1 MTKTRTKALALM
13 LGAGIALSGICAAF
27 PAVTVDGNA
36 LDTSTQMTYP
46 FETGEEAFR
55 YAPTFT
61 MAAEAGA
68 GNNKWEYI
76 EVKFDGGA
84 KDLRSAEYLAVQI
97 RVDKGDPGLTLGLI
111 ENNDRYNNSVD
122 GNKFYFLSEDGTIK
136 EMSCLYSAINL
147 GAGSCGTLLM
157 PMDSMAWQWN
167 NNSSDLSK
175 ATAFYYTTSTQFNYD
190 YILTIGSIGYYD
202 GEPGASG
209 TNFVTIVD
217 CSESE
222 RSKDMYYVDAVN
234 PDCMKMPSDSG
245 VVEPEPPEIA
255 YPFRT
260 GEDADTWA
268 AVWQG
273 PVNGDPSQ
281 NWQTL
286 TVKFDQATVDFSKA
300 SYLIIQ
306 YYGALGSPGITYG
319 LENKGARYSVGA
331 AEADGKPVYFM
342 GETDSTSRKAANIAN
357 GAVTAGSVS
366 GIMGAMI
373 IPMDSMAW
381 QFGDEANR
389 DLTAIDTL
397 VLTTDSQYNYNYRIM
412 IGEIGLYTGEAGSGT
427 FTKLLDLSSDKSDKF
442 AVTSDLETN
451 RGSLS
456 FIEADAVRETM
467 GDATIDIKG
476 EGKTDSSFSEEGGT
490 TGNVLINGS
499 YGSLKVVKDSYDED
513 AMQLTATGITGDGYT
528 AFTLSDGEDVDWA
541 NRKGVSFWARNDSDA
556 EVSFNFEIDCKVAS
570 GARSRFNILQGN
582 RYWLYDV
589 NTGKTTIYMTR
600 PTATLPAGFEGWV
613 RIPFSAFERASW
625 SSGVSKEEFM
635 GEGSVVAY
643 LGISVSAASYLNQSF
658 SINNI
663 GAYTTTPQFSS
674 SFVDAG
680 GKTIPELLGLI

>member
-46 FETGEEAFR
+46 FETREEAFQ

-61 MAAEAGA
+61 GVSETTQDLHWEFIQVFLDDATADFSKAKYVAIQMRIEQ
-68 GNNKWEYI
+68 GN
-76 EVKFDGGA
+76 
-84 KDLRSAEYLAVQI
+84 
-97 RVDKGDPGLTLGLI
+97 PGFTVGI
-111 ENNDRYNNSVD
+111 HDASGNRYMTVTN
-122 GNKFYFLSEDGTIK
+122 GNKAYFLSEDGTIQ
-136 EMSCLYSAINL
+136 EMSMLNTELAFKQGMS
-147 GAGSCGTLLM
+147 GTLLL
-157 PMDSMAWQWN
+157 PMDQLSWQDGKTGDLTKI
-167 NNSSDLSK
+167 NSVYFTHNSYYHAGWKISVGDVGIYEGEPD
-175 ATAFYYTTSTQFNYD
+175 ATA
-190 YILTIGSIGYYD
+190 IRKL
-202 GEPGASG
+202 A
-209 TNFVTIVD
+209 D
-217 CSESE
+217 CSQAE
-222 RSKDMYYVDAVN
+222 RAKSKYYVDSVN
-234 PDCMKMPSDSG
+234 PDCMKMPSESG
-245 VVEPEPPEIA
+245 IVEPEPPEMA

-273 PVNGDPSQ
+273 PVNGDSSQ

-286 TVKFDQATVDFSKA
+286 TVKFDQATVDFSEA

-306 YYGALGSPGITYG
+306 YYGMVSAPGITFG

-342 GETDSTSRKAANIAN
+342 GENDAASVKAANVTN
-357 GAVTAGSVS
+357 GAVTAPGANK
-366 GIMGAMI
+366 MGAMI

-397 VLTTDSQYNYNYRIM
+397 VLTTNSQYNYNYRIM
-412 IGEIGLYTGEAGSGT
+412 IGEIGLYTGEDGSGT

-442 AVTSDLETN
+442 AVTSDLEAN

-528 AFTLSDGEDVDWA
+528 AFTLSDGEDIDWA

>member
-46 FETGEEAFR
+46 FETREEAFQ

-61 MAAEAGA
+61 GVSEKTQDLHWEFIQVFLDDATADFSKAKYVAIQMQIEQ
-68 GNNKWEYI
+68 GN
-76 EVKFDGGA
+76 
-84 KDLRSAEYLAVQI
+84 
-97 RVDKGDPGLTLGLI
+97 PGFTVGI
-111 ENNDRYNNSVD
+111 HDASGNRYMTVTD
-122 GNKFYFLSEDGTIK
+122 GNKAYFLSEDGTIQ
-136 EMSCLYSAINL
+136 EMSMLNTELAFKQGMS
-147 GAGSCGTLLM
+147 GTLLL
-157 PMDSMAWQWN
+157 PMDQLSWQKDTGDLTKI
-167 NNSSDLSK
+167 NSVYFTHNSQYHAGWKISVGDVGI
-175 ATAFYYTTSTQFNYD
+175 YE
-190 YILTIGSIGYYD
+190 
-202 GEPGASG
+202 GEPD
-209 TNFVTIVD
+209 VTAMRKLVD
-217 CSESE
+217 CSQAE
-222 RSKDMYYVDAVN
+222 RAKSKYYVDSVN
-234 PDCMKMPSDSG
+234 PDCMKMPSESG
-245 VVEPEPPEIA
+245 IMEPEPPEIA
-255 YPFRT
+255 YPFRK
-260 GEDADTWA
+260 GEGADTWA

-273 PVNGDPSQ
+273 PVNGDSSQ

-286 TVKFDQATVDFSKA
+286 TVKFDQATVDFSEA

-306 YYGALGSPGITYG
+306 YYGMVGAPGITFG
-319 LENKGARYSVGA
+319 LENKGARYSVAA

-342 GETDSTSRKAANIAN
+342 GENDAASVKAANVTN
-357 GAVTAGSVS
+357 GAVTAPGANK
-366 GIMGAMI
+366 MGAMI

-397 VLTTDSQYNYNYRIM
+397 VLTTNSQYNYNYRIM

-442 AVTSDLETN
+442 AVTSDLEAN

-528 AFTLSDGEDVDWA
+528 AFTLSDGEDIDWA

>member
-46 FETGEEAFR
+46 FETREEAFQ

-61 MAAEAGA
+61 GVSEKTQDLHWEFIQVFLDDPTADFSKAKYVAIQMQIEQ
-68 GNNKWEYI
+68 GN
-76 EVKFDGGA
+76 
-84 KDLRSAEYLAVQI
+84 
-97 RVDKGDPGLTLGLI
+97 PGFTVGI
-111 ENNDRYNNSVD
+111 HDASGNRYMTVTD
-122 GNKFYFLSEDGTIK
+122 GNKAYFLSEDGTIQ
-136 EMSCLYSAINL
+136 EMSMLNTELAFKQGMS
-147 GAGSCGTLLM
+147 GTLLL
-157 PMDSMAWQWN
+157 PMDQLSWQKDTGDLTKI
-167 NNSSDLSK
+167 NSVYFTHNSQYHAGWKISVGDVGI
-175 ATAFYYTTSTQFNYD
+175 YE
-190 YILTIGSIGYYD
+190 
-202 GEPGASG
+202 GEPD
-209 TNFVTIVD
+209 VTAMRKLAD
-217 CSESE
+217 CSQAE
-222 RSKDMYYVDAVN
+222 RAKSKYYVDSVN
-234 PDCMKMPSDSG
+234 PDCMKMPSESG
-245 VVEPEPPEIA
+245 IVEPEPPEMA

-273 PVNGDPSQ
+273 PVNGDSSQ

-286 TVKFDQATVDFSKA
+286 MVKFDQATVDFSEA

-306 YYGALGSPGITYG
+306 YYGMVGAPGITFG

-342 GETDSTSRKAANIAN
+342 GENDAASVKAANVTN
-357 GAVTAGSVS
+357 GAVTAPGANK
-366 GIMGAMI
+366 MGAMI

-397 VLTTDSQYNYNYRIM
+397 VLTTNSQYNYNYRIM
-412 IGEIGLYTGEAGSGT
+412 IGEIGLYTGEDGSGT

-442 AVTSDLETN
+442 AVTSDLEAN

-528 AFTLSDGEDVDWA
+528 AFTLSDGEDIDWA

>member
-36 LDTSTQMTYP
+36 LDISTQMTYP
-46 FETGEEAFR
+46 FETREEAFR

-61 MAAEAGA
+61 GVSETTQDLHWEFIQVFLDDATADFSKAKYVAIQMQIEQ
-68 GNNKWEYI
+68 GN
-76 EVKFDGGA
+76 
-84 KDLRSAEYLAVQI
+84 
-97 RVDKGDPGLTLGLI
+97 PGFTVGI
-111 ENNDRYNNSVD
+111 HDASGNRYMTVTN
-122 GNKFYFLSEDGTIK
+122 GNKAYFLSEDGTIQ
-136 EMSCLYSAINL
+136 EMSMLNTELAFKQGMS
-147 GAGSCGTLLM
+147 GTLLL
-157 PMDSMAWQWN
+157 PMDQLSWQTGAGDLTKI
-167 NNSSDLSK
+167 NSVYFTHNSQYHAGWKISVGDVGI
-175 ATAFYYTTSTQFNYD
+175 YE
-190 YILTIGSIGYYD
+190 
-202 GEPGASG
+202 GEPD
-209 TNFVTIVD
+209 VTAMRKLVD
-217 CSESE
+217 CSQAE
-222 RSKDMYYVDAVN
+222 RAKSKYYVDSVN
-234 PDCMKMPSDSG
+234 PDCMKMPSESG
-245 VVEPEPPEIA
+245 IMEPEPPEIA
-255 YPFRT
+255 YPFRK
-260 GEDADTWA
+260 GEGADTWA

-273 PVNGDPSQ
+273 PVNGDSSQ

-286 TVKFDQATVDFSKA
+286 TVKFDQATVDFSEA

-306 YYGALGSPGITYG
+306 YHRMGDNAPGITFG

-342 GETDSTSRKAANIAN
+342 GENDAASVKAANFNN
-357 GAVTAGSVS
+357 GAVTAPASNKMS
-366 GIMGAMI
+366 AMI

-397 VLTTDSQYNYNYRIM
+397 VLTTNSQYNYNYRIM

-442 AVTSDLETN
+442 AVTSDLEAN

-456 FIEADAVRETM
+456 FIDADAVRETM

-528 AFTLSDGEDVDWA
+528 AFTLSDGEDIDWA

>member
-46 FETGEEAFR
+46 FETGEEAFQ

-61 MAAEAGA
+61 GVSEKTQDLYFEFIQVFLDDATADFSKAKYVAIQMQIEQ
-68 GNNKWEYI
+68 GN
-76 EVKFDGGA
+76 
-84 KDLRSAEYLAVQI
+84 
-97 RVDKGDPGLTLGLI
+97 PGFTVGI
-111 ENNDRYNNSVD
+111 HDASGNRYMTVTD
-122 GNKFYFLSEDGTIK
+122 GNKAYFLSEDGTIQ
-136 EMSCLYSAINL
+136 EMSMLNTELAFKQGMS
-147 GAGSCGTLLM
+147 GTLLL
-157 PMDSMAWQWN
+157 PMDQLSWQKDTGDLTKI
-167 NNSSDLSK
+167 NSVYFTHNSQYHAGWKISVGDVGI
-175 ATAFYYTTSTQFNYD
+175 YE
-190 YILTIGSIGYYD
+190 
-202 GEPGASG
+202 GEPD
-209 TNFVTIVD
+209 VTAMRKLVD
-217 CSESE
+217 CSQAE
-222 RSKDMYYVDAVN
+222 RAKSKYYVDSVN
-234 PDCMKMPSDSG
+234 PDCMKMPSESG
-245 VVEPEPPEIA
+245 IVEPEPPEIA
-255 YPFRT
+255 YPFRK
-260 GEDADTWA
+260 GEGADTWA

-273 PVNGDPSQ
+273 PVNGDSSQ

-286 TVKFDQATVDFSKA
+286 TIKFDQATVDFSEA

-306 YYGALGSPGITYG
+306 YYGMVSAPGITFG

-342 GETDSTSRKAANIAN
+342 GENDAASVKAANVTN
-357 GAVTAGSVS
+357 GAVTAPGANK
-366 GIMGAMI
+366 MGAMI

-397 VLTTDSQYNYNYRIM
+397 VLTTNSQYNYNYRIM

-442 AVTSDLETN
+442 AVTSDLEAN

-528 AFTLSDGEDVDWA
+528 AFTLSDGEDIDWA

>member
-46 FETGEEAFR
+46 FETREEAFQ

-61 MAAEAGA
+61 GVSEKTQDLHWEFIQVFLDDATADFSKAKYVAIQMQIEQ
-68 GNNKWEYI
+68 GN
-76 EVKFDGGA
+76 
-84 KDLRSAEYLAVQI
+84 
-97 RVDKGDPGLTLGLI
+97 PGFTVGI
-111 ENNDRYNNSVD
+111 HDASGNRYMTVTD
-122 GNKFYFLSEDGTIK
+122 GNKAYFLSEDGTIQ
-136 EMSCLYSAINL
+136 EMSMLNTELAFKQGMS
-147 GAGSCGTLLM
+147 GTLLL
-157 PMDSMAWQWN
+157 PMDQLSWQKDTGDLTKI
-167 NNSSDLSK
+167 NSVYFTHNSQYHAGWKISVGDVGI
-175 ATAFYYTTSTQFNYD
+175 YE
-190 YILTIGSIGYYD
+190 
-202 GEPGASG
+202 GEPD
-209 TNFVTIVD
+209 VTAMRKLAD
-217 CSESE
+217 CSQAE
-222 RSKDMYYVDAVN
+222 RAKSKYYVDSVN
-234 PDCMKMPSDSG
+234 PDCMKMPSESG
-245 VVEPEPPEIA
+245 IVEPEPPEMA

-273 PVNGDPSQ
+273 PVNGDSSQ

-286 TVKFDQATVDFSKA
+286 MVKFDQATVDFSEA

-306 YYGALGSPGITYG
+306 YYGMVGAPGITFG

-342 GETDSTSRKAANIAN
+342 GENDAASVKAANVTN
-357 GAVTAGSVS
+357 GAVTAPGANK
-366 GIMGAMI
+366 MGAMI

-397 VLTTDSQYNYNYRIM
+397 VLTTNSQYNYNYRIM
-412 IGEIGLYTGEAGSGT
+412 IGEIGLYTGEDGSGT

-442 AVTSDLETN
+442 AVTSDLEAN

-528 AFTLSDGEDVDWA
+528 AFTLSDGEDIDWA

>member
-46 FETGEEAFR
+46 FETREEAFQ

-61 MAAEAGA
+61 GVSETTQDLHWEFIQVFLDDATADFSKAKYVAIQMQIEQ
-68 GNNKWEYI
+68 GN
-76 EVKFDGGA
+76 
-84 KDLRSAEYLAVQI
+84 
-97 RVDKGDPGLTLGLI
+97 PGFTVGI
-111 ENNDRYNNSVD
+111 HDASGNRYMTVTD
-122 GNKFYFLSEDGTIK
+122 GNKAYFLSEDGTIQ
-136 EMSCLYSAINL
+136 EMSMLNTELAFKQGMS
-147 GAGSCGTLLM
+147 GTLLL
-157 PMDSMAWQWN
+157 PMDQLSWQKDTGDLTKI
-167 NNSSDLSK
+167 NSVYFTHNSQYHAGWKISVGDVGI
-175 ATAFYYTTSTQFNYD
+175 YE
-190 YILTIGSIGYYD
+190 
-202 GEPGASG
+202 GEPD
-209 TNFVTIVD
+209 VTAIRKLAD
-217 CSESE
+217 CSQAE
-222 RSKDMYYVDAVN
+222 RAKSKYYVDSVN
-234 PDCMKMPSDSG
+234 PDCMKMPSESG
-245 VVEPEPPEIA
+245 IVEPEPPEMA

-273 PVNGDPSQ
+273 PVNGDSSQ

-286 TVKFDQATVDFSKA
+286 TIKFDQATVDFSEA

-306 YYGALGSPGITYG
+306 YYGMVSAPGITFG

-342 GETDSTSRKAANIAN
+342 GENDAASVKAANVTN
-357 GAVTAGSVS
+357 GAVTAPGANK
-366 GIMGAMI
+366 MGAMI

-528 AFTLSDGEDVDWA
+528 AFTLSDGEDIDWA

-658 SINNI
+658 SINNS

>member
-46 FETGEEAFR
+46 FETGEEAFQ

-61 MAAEAGA
+61 GVSEKTQDLHFEFIQVFLDDATADFSKAKYVAIQMQIEQ
-68 GNNKWEYI
+68 GN
-76 EVKFDGGA
+76 
-84 KDLRSAEYLAVQI
+84 
-97 RVDKGDPGLTLGLI
+97 PGFTVGI
-111 ENNDRYNNSVD
+111 HDASGNRYMTVTD
-122 GNKFYFLSEDGTIK
+122 GNKAYFLSEDGTIQ
-136 EMSCLYSAINL
+136 EMSMLNTELAFKQGMS
-147 GAGSCGTLLM
+147 GTLLL
-157 PMDSMAWQWN
+157 PMDQLSWQKDTGDLTKI
-167 NNSSDLSK
+167 NSVYFTHNSQYHAGWKISVGDVGI
-175 ATAFYYTTSTQFNYD
+175 YE
-190 YILTIGSIGYYD
+190 
-202 GEPGASG
+202 GEPD
-209 TNFVTIVD
+209 VTAMRKLVD
-217 CSESE
+217 CSQAE
-222 RSKDMYYVDAVN
+222 RAKSKYYVDSVN
-234 PDCMKMPSDSG
+234 PDCMKMPSESG
-245 VVEPEPPEIA
+245 IVEPEPPEIA
-255 YPFRT
+255 YPFRK
-260 GEDADTWA
+260 GEGADTWA

-273 PVNGDPSQ
+273 PVNGDSSQ

-286 TVKFDQATVDFSKA
+286 TIKFDQATVDFSEA

-306 YYGALGSPGITYG
+306 YYGMVSAPGITFG

-342 GETDSTSRKAANIAN
+342 GENDAASVKAANVTN
-357 GAVTAGSVS
+357 GAVTAPGANK
-366 GIMGAMI
+366 MGAMI

-397 VLTTDSQYNYNYRIM
+397 VLTTNSQYNYNYRIM

-442 AVTSDLETN
+442 AVTSDLEAN

-528 AFTLSDGEDVDWA
+528 AFTLSDGEDIDWA

>member
-46 FETGEEAFR
+46 FETREEAFQ

-61 MAAEAGA
+61 GVSEKTQDLHFEFIQVFLDDATADFSKAKYVAIQMQIEQ
-68 GNNKWEYI
+68 GN
-76 EVKFDGGA
+76 
-84 KDLRSAEYLAVQI
+84 
-97 RVDKGDPGLTLGLI
+97 PGFTVGI
-111 ENNDRYNNSVD
+111 HDASGNRYMTVTD
-122 GNKFYFLSEDGTIK
+122 GNKAYFLSEDGTIQ
-136 EMSCLYSAINL
+136 EMSMLNTELAFKQGMS
-147 GAGSCGTLLM
+147 GTLLL
-157 PMDSMAWQWN
+157 PMDQLSWQKDTGDLTKI
-167 NNSSDLSK
+167 NSVYFTHNSQYHAGWKISVGDVGI
-175 ATAFYYTTSTQFNYD
+175 YE
-190 YILTIGSIGYYD
+190 
-202 GEPGASG
+202 GEPD
-209 TNFVTIVD
+209 VTAMRKLVD
-217 CSESE
+217 CSQAE
-222 RSKDMYYVDAVN
+222 RAKSKYYVDSVN
-234 PDCMKMPSDSG
+234 PDCMKMPSESG
-245 VVEPEPPEIA
+245 IVEPEPPEIA
-255 YPFRT
+255 YPFRK
-260 GEDADTWA
+260 GEGADTWA

-273 PVNGDPSQ
+273 PVNGDSSQ

-286 TVKFDQATVDFSKA
+286 TIKFDQATVDFSEA

-306 YYGALGSPGITYG
+306 YYGMVSAPGITFG

-342 GETDSTSRKAANIAN
+342 GENDAASVKAANVTN
-357 GAVTAGSVS
+357 GAVTAPGANK
-366 GIMGAMI
+366 MGAMI

-397 VLTTDSQYNYNYRIM
+397 VLTTNSQYNYNYRIM

-442 AVTSDLETN
+442 AVTSDLEAN

-528 AFTLSDGEDVDWA
+528 AFTLSDGEDIDWA